1 MESGRAIR
9 PRRFA
14 VGAYRTYVDCKEKTW
29 NVADTSIR
37 DSPDPAVDNAC

>member
-1 MESGRAIR
+1 MESGRANR

-14 VGAYRTYVDCKEKTW
+14 VGAYRTYVECKEKTW

-37 DSPDPAVDNAC
+37 DFPDPAVDNAC